1 MESCRRIV
9 AGRWQ
14 CRWARGPTEKECAI
28 FCEDLFPLL
37 KRGGD
42 KLNHHASPH
51 RHRRR
56 RRRNPRQ
63 LRGRAQEARLRG
75 KRARGARR
83 GDGRL
88 QDAAPRSRRDR
99 HRPGRGARRGLHAV
113 PRAARAGSQPA
124 YPLSHRA
131 RLRLRRGLGP
141 APGRGRLPHQGRE
154 PAALAR
160 AHLGA
165 VSQDRCAARAEGGR
179 GGARARGA
187 QARREAL
194 HRIVE
199 RRARSADAH
208 RVLDGAHAREIPG
221 PRERPRGPH
230 ARGEPRRGRGHD
242 HLAREAHPQEI
253 RRGRSRVRADRYGV
267 RHGLPLEGMKLPA
280 LSLRTKLALVALV
293 LLALPWAGYEYV
305 REMERFLL
313 EGEEQALLA
322 TARAVAT
329 ALHDRPG
336 LMRARPSRD
345 NDLLREAEEE
355 LRRLAAE
362 RGEPQPEPDPETT
375 LIIDREEA
383 AAKNETEEIGE
394 ILRAVERSTAR
405 IWVVTRE
412 LRVLA
417 LAGSLRREEGGA
429 EETLTQR
436 VLGLLIPRPS
446 EDFDDAIDDDA
457 LAAGREISGALQG
470 RPGFRLRNTPDG
482 KAVVISAAHPIWNG
496 DEVAGAVVV
505 EESTN
510 PILSVRSQAL
520 ERLLVLTLAAFAVAA
535 AVLIWFATRISTR
548 IRRLRDEAETAI
560 DAHGRLANLIT
571 AQDAGDEI
579 GDLSRSFS
587 AMLGKLSQHHAYLE
601 SLASRLSHELRTP
614 VAVVRS
620 SLENLKLAPADA
632 RVYIER
638 AEEGLERLGTI
649 LTRMSE
655 ATRLEQ
661 GLASVERER
670 FDLATVVAACVEGY
684 RLAYPE
690 KPFELERPQEKA
702 LTRGSPDLAAQL
714 LDKFVA
720 NAVDFAAAGKRDEPI
735 RISLSVANGFI
746 ELGVENKGPLLPEEM
761 RGKLFES
768 MVSVR
773 GERRG
778 EGKSVE
784 PHLGLGLYIARLIA
798 EFHGGEVHA
807 RNLPSGEGVAVS
819 ATFRS
824 A

>member
-1 MESCRRIV
+1 
-9 AGRWQ
+9 
-14 CRWARGPTEKECAI
+14 
-28 FCEDLFPLL
+28 
-37 KRGGD
+37 
-42 KLNHHASPH
+42 
-51 RHRRR
+51 
-56 RRRNPRQ
+56 
-63 LRGRAQEARLRG
+63 
-75 KRARGARR
+75 
-83 GDGRL
+83 
-88 QDAAPRSRRDR
+88 
-99 HRPGRGARRGLHAV
+99 
-113 PRAARAGSQPA
+113 
-124 YPLSHRA
+124 
-131 RLRLRRGLGP
+131 
-141 APGRGRLPHQGRE
+141 
-154 PAALAR
+154 
-160 AHLGA
+160 
-165 VSQDRCAARAEGGR
+165 
-179 GGARARGA
+179 
-187 QARREAL
+187 
-194 HRIVE
+194 
-199 RRARSADAH
+199 
-208 RVLDGAHAREIPG
+208 
-221 PRERPRGPH
+221 
-230 ARGEPRRGRGHD
+230 
-242 HLAREAHPQEI
+242 
-253 RRGRSRVRADRYGV
+253 
-267 RHGLPLEGMKLPA
+267 MKLAFPR
-280 LSLRTKLALVALV
+280 LSLRSKLALVALV

-336 LMRARPSRD
+336 LLRERPSRD

-362 RGEPQPEPDPETT
+362 RGEPQPEPGAETA

-417 LAGSLRREEGGA
+417 LAGSLRREEGAA

-560 DAHGRLANLIT
+560 DAHGRLAHLVT
-571 AQDAGDEI
+571 AQNAGDEI

-614 VAVVRS
+614 IAVVRS

-638 AEEGLERLGTI
+638 AEEGLKRLGTI

-655 ATRLEQ
+655 ATRMEQ

-670 FDLATVVAACVEGY
+670 FDLAAVVAGCVEGY
-684 RLAYPE
+684 RLAYPHQ
-690 KPFELERPQEKA
+690 PFDLALPQKKA
-702 LTRGSPDLAAQL
+702 PVVGSPDLAAQL
-714 LDKFVA
+714 LDKLVA
-720 NAVDFAAAGKRDEPI
+720 NAVDFSAASGGPVRV
-735 RISLSVANGFI
+735 SLSVANGMV

-761 RGKLFES
+761 RGQLFRS

-778 EGKSVE
+778 EGNSAE
-784 PHLGLGLYIARLIA
+784 PHLGLGLYIAQLIA
-798 EFHGGEVHA
+798 EFHGGEIRA
-807 RNLPSGEGVAVS
+807 RDLPSGEGVAVS

>member
-1 MESCRRIV
+1 
-9 AGRWQ
+9 
-14 CRWARGPTEKECAI
+14 
-28 FCEDLFPLL
+28 
-37 KRGGD
+37 
-42 KLNHHASPH
+42 
-51 RHRRR
+51 
-56 RRRNPRQ
+56 
-63 LRGRAQEARLRG
+63 
-75 KRARGARR
+75 
-83 GDGRL
+83 
-88 QDAAPRSRRDR
+88 
-99 HRPGRGARRGLHAV
+99 
-113 PRAARAGSQPA
+113 
-124 YPLSHRA
+124 
-131 RLRLRRGLGP
+131 
-141 APGRGRLPHQGRE
+141 
-154 PAALAR
+154 
-160 AHLGA
+160 
-165 VSQDRCAARAEGGR
+165 
-179 GGARARGA
+179 
-187 QARREAL
+187 
-194 HRIVE
+194 
-199 RRARSADAH
+199 
-208 RVLDGAHAREIPG
+208 
-221 PRERPRGPH
+221 
-230 ARGEPRRGRGHD
+230 
-242 HLAREAHPQEI
+242 
-253 RRGRSRVRADRYGV
+253 
-267 RHGLPLEGMKLPA
+267 

-336 LMRARPSRD
+336 LMRARPPRD
-345 NDLLREAEEE
+345 TDLRREAEEE

-362 RGEPQPEPDPETT
+362 RGDPQPEQGAEPT

-383 AAKNETEEIGE
+383 AAKNETGEIGE

-417 LAGSLRREEGGA
+417 LAGSLRREGGAA
-429 EETLTQR
+429 EETVTQR
-436 VLGLLIPRPS
+436 VLGLLIPRPN
-446 EDFDDAIDDDA
+446 EDFDDAIADDA
-457 LAAGREISGALQG
+457 LATGREIAGALQG

-482 KAVVISAAHPIWNG
+482 RAVVISAAHPIWNG

-520 ERLLVLTLAAFAVAA
+520 ERLLVLTLAVFAVAA

-560 DAHGRLANLIT
+560 DARGRLAHLVT

-614 VAVVRS
+614 IAVVRS

-632 RVYIER
+632 RVYIDR
-638 AEEGLERLGTI
+638 AEEGLKRLGTI

-670 FDLATVVAACVEGY
+670 FDLAAVVSGSVEGY
-684 RLAYPE
+684 RLAYPHQA
-690 KPFELERPQEKA
+690 FDLALPQKK
-702 LTRGSPDLAAQL
+702 TWVQGSPDLAAQL

-720 NAVDFAAAGKRDEPI
+720 NAVDFAAAGKRGEPV
-735 RISLSVANGFI
+735 RISLSVANGMV

-778 EGKSVE
+778 EGTSAE

-798 EFHGGEVHA
+798 EFHGGDIHA
-807 RNLPSGEGVAVS
+807 RNLASGEGVAVS
-819 ATFRS
+819 ATFRP

>member
-1 MESCRRIV
+1 
-9 AGRWQ
+9 
-14 CRWARGPTEKECAI
+14 
-28 FCEDLFPLL
+28 
-37 KRGGD
+37 
-42 KLNHHASPH
+42 
-51 RHRRR
+51 
-56 RRRNPRQ
+56 
-63 LRGRAQEARLRG
+63 
-75 KRARGARR
+75 
-83 GDGRL
+83 
-88 QDAAPRSRRDR
+88 
-99 HRPGRGARRGLHAV
+99 
-113 PRAARAGSQPA
+113 
-124 YPLSHRA
+124 
-131 RLRLRRGLGP
+131 
-141 APGRGRLPHQGRE
+141 
-154 PAALAR
+154 
-160 AHLGA
+160 
-165 VSQDRCAARAEGGR
+165 
-179 GGARARGA
+179 
-187 QARREAL
+187 
-194 HRIVE
+194 
-199 RRARSADAH
+199 
-208 RVLDGAHAREIPG
+208 
-221 PRERPRGPH
+221 
-230 ARGEPRRGRGHD
+230 
-242 HLAREAHPQEI
+242 
-253 RRGRSRVRADRYGV
+253 
-267 RHGLPLEGMKLPA
+267 MKLPA

-336 LMRARPSRD
+336 LLRARPSRD

-362 RGEPQPEPDPETT
+362 RGEPQPEPGAETT

-417 LAGSLRREEGGA
+417 LAGSLRREEGAA
-429 EETLTQR
+429 EETLTRR

-446 EDFDDAIDDDA
+446 EDFDDAIADDA
-457 LAAGREISGALQG
+457 LATGREIAGALQG

-510 PILSVRSQAL
+510 PILSVRSRAL

-560 DAHGRLANLIT
+560 DGRGRLAHLVT

-587 AMLGKLSQHHAYLE
+587 AMLAKLSQHHAYLE

-614 VAVVRS
+614 IAVVRS

-638 AEEGLERLGTI
+638 AEEGLRRLGTI

-661 GLASVERER
+661 GLASFERER
-670 FDLATVVAACVEGY
+670 FDLAAVVSGCVEGY

-690 KPFELERPQEKA
+690 KPFDLRRPQEKA
-702 LTRGSPDLAAQL
+702 VTLGSPDLAAQL

-746 ELGVENKGPLLPEEM
+746 ELAVENKGPPLPEEM

-778 EGKSVE
+778 EAKSVE